1 MADEFRRACVRLV
14 GGIGLGL
21 ALLVRC
27 GSGDAVP
34 AQGSGGATAAGSG
47 GIAGT
52 GGAGTAGKG
61 GAGGAGGTGGVSVAV
76 GGGGAG
82 GVIDASVG
90 SGGVLA
96 GGTGGGSQDAAVDA
110 PATRPNALRAT
121 WKVQSSAV
129 AKDTGEVISGA
140 AYTPTG
146 WYDTTVPATVF
157 GVLVANKVYPDP
169 GYGMNLR
176 SVPGVTYPIGEN
188 FSNVD
193 MPASSPFAVPWWY
206 RADFD
211 IPESARGQRV
221 WISFDGLNYS
231 ASIFVNGKQIA
242 AADTVKGAYRRFD
255 FDITGQAQFGARNAI
270 VVGVNAPKTSDLA
283 ITFVDWNP
291 SPPDKLMGLWND
303 VAVFTSGAV
312 AIRDP
317 YVTTKLD
324 APSAGAAS
332 LTVSATLVN
341 GSGAEVKGTL
351 TGAIE
356 SMSFSEEVTLAA
368 GETKRVTL
376 APATHP
382 ELRIAKPRLWWPWQ
396 YGNPD
401 LYSLKLSFSIGGAV
415 SDSIDQRF
423 GIREFS
429 SELTA
434 KGHRL
439 FRVNGKPILIRGA
452 GYTAD
457 MMYRRDVDRDVAE
470 IGYVRAMNLNAIRL
484 EGKMGNDHLIDLCD
498 EHGILVIAGWCCC
511 DVWEKWSSWPA
522 GQVDVASA
530 SVADQ
535 IRALRKHPSMLAW
548 MNASDM
554 SAPSAVEQAYL
565 KALDAE
571 GWPRQLT
578 LPSASAGSTP
588 GLGQSGVKMSGPYDW
603 VPPNYWLTNS
613 DLGGAVGFAT
623 EVGPGPAVPPA
634 ESLKR
639 FLPADHLWPIDS
651 VWNYHAGGGVFSTI
665 QIFTNAL
672 NGRHGA
678 ASGIDDYAKKS
689 QLMAYEGIR
698 AMFEAYGG
706 RKYEATGVIQWMLN
720 NAWPSII
727 WHLYDYYLKPGG
739 GYFGAQKANEP
750 LHAQY
755 HYDDQSIVVVNST
768 LAARTG
774 VAVRA
779 QIVGMDS
786 VELWSAQATVD
797 SPADSVTK
805 ALTIPAI
812 AGLPKTYLL
821 RITWSAAA
829 GATASNVYW
838 LSNAPDVLNPGGSDW
853 YHTPTTRY
861 ADMTGLSGLA
871 ATTLTSSATI
881 KSDAGTDTVTAT
893 LQNDSKSIAFF
904 VRAEV
909 VKAAG
914 GLEVTPVRYND
925 NYVSI
930 WPGEQAVVA
939 ATYRTADLGGAQPAL
954 RVEGFNVAKSESA
967 IAR

>member
-1 MADEFRRACVRLV
+1 MAKQVGACARLV
-14 GGIGLGL
+14 GGIAVWC
-21 ALLVRC
+21 ALLLGC
-27 GSGDAVP
+27 GSNDAVP
-34 AQGSGGATAAGSG
+34 TE
-47 GIAGT
+47 GT
-52 GGAGTAGKG
+52 G
-61 GAGGAGGTGGVSVAV
+61 SAV

-82 GVIDASVG
+82 ATSG
-90 SGGVLA
+90 SGGMGGMGS
-96 GGTGGGSQDAAVDA
+96 GGTGGGSAVVGGGGTGGLIDASSGGAGGVQAGGSAGGLQDAAPDA
-110 PATRPNALRAT
+110 PVTAPNALRTT
-121 WKVQSSAV
+121 WKLQSSAV
-129 AKDTGEVISGA
+129 AKDTGEVISVA
-140 AYTPTG
+140 SYVPTG
-146 WYDTTVPATVF
+146 WYDTSVPGTVF
-157 GVLVANKVYPDP
+157 GALVTNKVYPDP

-188 FSNVD
+188 FSNLD
-193 MPASSPFAVPWWY
+193 MPASSPFAAPWWY
-206 RADFD
+206 RAEFD

-221 WISFDGLNYS
+221 WTRFDGINYS
-231 ASIFVNGKQIA
+231 ASIFVNGKAIA

-255 FDITGQAQFGARNAI
+255 FDITDQAQFGARNAI
-270 VVGVNAPKTSDLA
+270 AVGVNAPKTTDLA

-291 SPPDKLMGLWND
+291 LPPDKLMGLWND

-332 LTVSATLVN
+332 LTVTATLVN
-341 GSGAEVKGTL
+341 GTGAELKGTL
-351 TGAIE
+351 TATIE
-356 SMSFSEEVTLAA
+356 AASFSEEVTLAA
-368 GETKRVTL
+368 RETKRVTL
-376 APATHP
+376 TPASHP
-382 ELRIAKPRLWWPWQ
+382 ELQIAKPRLWWPWQ
-396 YGNPD
+396 YGTPD
-401 LYSLKLSFSIGGAV
+401 RYSLGLSFSVGGAIL
-415 SDSIDQRF
+415 DSIDQRF

-452 GYTAD
+452 GYTTD
-457 MMYRRDVDRDVAE
+457 MMYRRDPDRDAAE

-484 EGKMGNDHLIDLCD
+484 EGKMGNEHLIDLCD
-498 EHGILVIAGWCCC
+498 EQGILVIAGWCCC
-511 DVWEKWSSWPA
+511 DVWEKWGGWPA
-522 GQVDVASA
+522 GQIDVASA
-530 SVADQ
+530 SLGDQ

-554 SAPSAVEQAYL
+554 NAPATVEQAYL
-565 KALDAE
+565 KVVDAE

-588 GLGQSGVKMSGPYDW
+588 GLGQSGVKMAGPYDW
-603 VPPNYWLTNS
+603 VPPNYWLTDRSN
-613 DLGGAVGFAT
+613 GGAFGFAT
-623 EVGPGPAVPPA
+623 EVGPGPAVPPV

-639 FLPADHLWPIDS
+639 FLPAANLWPIDS

-665 QIFTNAL
+665 QIYVNAL

-678 ASGIDDYAKKS
+678 ASGIDDFAKKS

-768 LAARTG
+768 LAARTA
-774 VAVRA
+774 VAVKA
-779 QIVGMDS
+779 QVVGMDG
-786 VELWSAQATVD
+786 VELWSGQSTVD
-797 SPADSVTK
+797 APADSVTK
-805 ALTIPAI
+805 SLTIPAI
-812 AGLPKTYLL
+812 SGLPRTYLL
-821 RITWSAAA
+821 RVTWPGIA
-829 GATASNVYW
+829 GGTASNVYW

-861 ADMTGLSGLA
+861 ADMTGLSALP
-871 ATTLTSSATI
+871 ATILTSSASVKADGANEI
-881 KSDAGTDTVTAT
+881 VTAT
-893 LQNDSKSIAFF
+893 LKNGSNSIAFF
-904 VRAEV
+904 VRVEV
-909 VKAAG
+909 VKGAG
-914 GLEVTPVRYND
+914 GIEVTPVRYDD

-930 WPGEQAVVA
+930 WPGEQAVVT

-954 RVEGFNVAKSESA
+954 RVEGFNVAKSE
-967 IAR
+967 IVVAR